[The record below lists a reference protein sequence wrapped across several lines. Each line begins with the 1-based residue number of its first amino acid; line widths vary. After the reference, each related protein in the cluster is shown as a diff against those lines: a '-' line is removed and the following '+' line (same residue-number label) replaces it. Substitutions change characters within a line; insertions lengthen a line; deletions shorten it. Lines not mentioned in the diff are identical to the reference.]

1 MTKDGGKTALGCYW
15 QLKMRLKYPNT
26 RGLIG
31 RAVLKTLK
39 ETTLVSFFQV
49 AKLQGLDAGKHYKYN
64 SQSSTNSNASNH
76 QLEVVT
82 DYNQIYHQS
91 IFLYS

>member
-1 MTKDGGKTALGCYW
+1 MKCYSVAVRGAEQGGKTALGCYW
-15 QLKMRLKYPNT
+15 QLKQRLKYPNT

-49 AKLQGLDAGKHYKYN
+49 AKMQNLEAGKHYKFN
-64 SQSSTNSNASNH
+64 AQSSTIEFFNG
-76 QLEVVT
+76 
-82 DYNQIYHQS
+82 
-91 IFLYS
+91 